1 MSGMT
6 ANDLKKGTDDVSD
19 TRYRPT
25 DAMVYPRFEGIRT
38 FMRLPFVT
46 DLEGVDLA
54 VVGVPFD
61 TGGTY
66 RVGARFGPSGIRQE
80 SMLLRPYNPELE
92 VDIHSVLSL
101 VDYGDLPVTPG
112 YLPESHEQIREGAAA
127 ILEAGV
133 TPVFLGGD
141 HSISL
146 PLLRAVAQRHGPVG
160 LVHFDAHSDLW
171 ESYFG
176 GKDTHGTPFRRAVEE
191 GLIEVGRSIQ
201 VGLRGPL
208 YGPDDYVLPETM
220 GLAKISGPEMH
231 LMGVDA
237 VLEAIRS
244 RVGAGPLYLSFDI
257 DFMDPTFGP
266 GTGTPEVGGATPVQ
280 ALELLRGLAG
290 LEFVGFDL
298 VEVMPPYD
306 VGSITSLL
314 AANLVYEMISLEA
327 LRRRG

>member
-1 MSGMT
+1 MST
-6 ANDLKKGTDDVSD
+6 

-25 DAMVYPRFEGIRT
+25 DAMTYPRFEGIRT
-38 FMRLPFVT
+38 FMRLPHVT
-46 DLEGVDLA
+46 DLSGVDLA

-92 VDIHSVLSL
+92 VDLHEILSM
-101 VDYGDLPVTPG
+101 VDFGDLPVTPG
-112 YLPESHEQIREGAAA
+112 YLPESHEQIRQGAAEVLA
-127 ILEAGV
+127 AGV
-133 TPVFLGGD
+133 SPVFLGGD
-141 HSISL
+141 HSVSL
-146 PLLRAVAQRHGPVG
+146 PLLRAVAQQHGPVG

-176 GKDTHGTPFRRAVEE
+176 GKDTHGTPFRRATEE
-191 GLIEVGRSIQ
+191 RLIDVDRSIQ

-208 YGPDDYVLPETM
+208 YGPDDYILPETM
-220 GLAKISGPEMH
+220 GLAKITGPQMH
-231 LMGVDA
+231 RMGTAA
-237 VLEAIRS
+237 VLEEIRG
-244 RVGAGPLYLSFDI
+244 RVGEGPLYLSFDI
-257 DFMDPTFGP
+257 DFMDPTYGP

-290 LEFVGFDL
+290 LEFVAYDL

-306 VGSITSLL
+306 VGSITTLL
-314 AANLVYEMISLEA
+314 AANLAFEMMSLEA
-327 LRRRG
+327 VKRRDAAR